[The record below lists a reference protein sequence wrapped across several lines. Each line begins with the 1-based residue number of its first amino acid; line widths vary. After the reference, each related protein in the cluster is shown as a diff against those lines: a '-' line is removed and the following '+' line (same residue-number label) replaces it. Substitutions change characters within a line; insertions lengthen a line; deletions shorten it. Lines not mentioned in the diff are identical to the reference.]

1 VYFHP
6 SHEFILVP
14 PKILPFTFGEFP
26 LSAGQPM
33 TVTCAVIGGDK
44 PMSVVWALSDDAS
57 GVITVPLSDAGSIL
71 TISSVQSH
79 HAGNY
84 TCSVSNAAGLASY
97 SAELRVNGT

>member
-1 VYFHP
+1 MNY
-6 SHEFILVP
+6 ILVP

-33 TVTCAVIGGDK
+33 TVTCAVVGGDR
-44 PMSVVWALSDDAS
+44 PMSVLWSVSDVT
-57 GVITVPLSDAGSIL
+57 GMTIVPLGDAGAIL

-84 TCSVSNAAGLASY
+84 TCRVSNAAGLASY